1 MGRGDLQHQEDV
13 GTSIPTPPR
22 YTSNQYKHLWQSGRK
37 RMHNQKEPVCIGF
50 PMVIMVNAK
59 GLAMSMRA
67 VEAIDIIEEAGKRKK
82 K

>member
-59 GLAMSMRA
+59 GLAMSIQPL
-67 VEAIDIIEEAGKRKK
+67 EAIDIIKEAEKRKK